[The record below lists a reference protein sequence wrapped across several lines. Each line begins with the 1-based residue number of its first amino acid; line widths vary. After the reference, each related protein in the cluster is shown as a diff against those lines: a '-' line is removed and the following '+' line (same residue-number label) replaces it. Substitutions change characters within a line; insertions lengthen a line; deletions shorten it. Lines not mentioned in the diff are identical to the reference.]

1 MAASCIDEAIRQI
14 IAVGG
19 SLERIALL
27 DNFCWGNPD
36 KPDRL
41 GSLVRCA
48 QGCYKAAVAFGTPF
62 ISGKDSLYNE
72 YTQKGKSLAIPGT
85 ILISAIGII
94 DDVGRCVTMDFKN
107 AGNSIYVIGTTFDEL
122 GGSIYLENLGQ
133 LGLHAPQVNFKTA
146 VKTYRAVEKA
156 IRHVKKVQKEKEN
169 THDQSLFM
177 AKDGKCNN
185 RKHERPKQIR
195 EILPAKIVVTEQMMI
210 KPIPIA
216 QYTNGASSFLRRYK
230 IVARKIQKATQSAVT
245 TA

>member
-1 MAASCIDEAIRQI
+1 MSLPKKVLSVFMTMRCRGRSVIKPLVGHACDGPSDAAVIRGRLDSDRGIAVSNGINVRYGMIDPFWMAASCIDEAIRQI

-19 SLERIALL
+19 SLDRIALL

-72 YTQKGKSLAIPGT
+72 YTHKGKSLAIPGT

-94 DDVGRCVTMDFKN
+94 DDVGSCVTMDFKK

-133 LGLHAPQVNFKTA
+133 LGSRVPQVNFKTA
-146 VKTYRAVEKA
+146 SKL
-156 IRHVKKVQKEKEN
+156 IGLSKE
-169 THDQSLFM
+169 QSSR
-177 AKDGKCNN
+177 D
-185 RKHERPKQIR
+185 
-195 EILPAKIVVTEQMMI
+195 
-210 KPIPIA
+210 
-216 QYTNGASSFLRRYK
+216 
-230 IVARKIQKATQSAVT
+230 
-245 TA
+245 

>member
-1 MAASCIDEAIRQI
+1 MALSHYNVASKESVIRVYDHEVQGTSVVKPLVGLATDGPSDAAVIRGRLDSRRGIAVSNGINVRYGMIDPFWMAASCIDEAIRQI

-94 DDVGRCVTMDFKN
+94 DDVGKSVTMDFKK
-107 AGNSIYVIGTTFDEL
+107 AGNSIYMIGTTFDEL
-122 GGSIYLENLGQ
+122 GGSIYLENAGQ
-133 LGLHAPQVNFKTA
+133 LG
-146 VKTYRAVEKA
+146 
-156 IRHVKKVQKEKEN
+156 
-169 THDQSLFM
+169 
-177 AKDGKCNN
+177 
-185 RKHERPKQIR
+185 
-195 EILPAKIVVTEQMMI
+195 
-210 KPIPIA
+210 
-216 QYTNGASSFLRRYK
+216 ASCAAGQF
-230 IVARKIQKATQSAVT
+230 
-245 TA
+245 